1 MIRFGSSKVCAL
13 EDKKDT
19 SPLALPSTSA
29 TKDLALAAA
38 ACTASSSSDSSSTSS
53 SGSSSE
59 SSDAGDEPGPNQG
72 IMAEADD
79 THEGTPNPALGPPKD
94 AELAGPN
101 PALGPAKDV
110 ETDFSDTDVVEPPAK
125 CAKCER
131 YLQLQYDFDSLA
143 DSHQTISDA
152 LEVAEE
158 ENKQLKA
165 LLLGQQGQSGR

>member
-19 SPLALPSTSA
+19 SLLAFLSTST

-38 ACTASSSSDSSSTSS
+38 ACTTSSSSDSSSTSS

-79 THEGTPNPALGPPKD
+79 TREGTPNPALGPPKD
-94 AELAGPN
+94 
-101 PALGPAKDV
+101 V
-110 ETDFSDTDVVEPPAK
+110 ETDFGTESCTGP
-125 CAKCER
+125 CQGR
-131 YLQLQYDFDSLA
+131 R
-143 DSHQTISDA
+143 
-152 LEVAEE
+152 
-158 ENKQLKA
+158 NG
-165 LLLGQQGQSGR
+165 LLRRRCG